1 MRTFN
6 EFWELLS
13 PKVEFANRKRACF
26 DLWNSLSENRQNE
39 LYDTI
44 SDKLSKGKFV
54 DYNPLFAMKN
64 NSLPLKGAGGLQT
77 LSFAD
82 YYAKFGTT
90 EEQDGWQRTFLP
102 EQQKTIYVK
111 H

>member
-39 LYDTI
+39 LMTPFRI
-44 SDKLSKGKFV
+44 NCQKVNL
-54 DYNPLFAMKN
+54 LIII
-64 NSLPLKGAGGLQT
+64 
-77 LSFAD
+77 
-82 YYAKFGTT
+82 
-90 EEQDGWQRTFLP
+90 RFLR
-102 EQQKTIYVK
+102 
-111 H
+111 

>member
-77 LSFAD
+77 LSFND

-90 EEQDGWQRTFLP
+90 EEKDGWHMANPTG
-102 EQQKTIYVK
+102 QKVIFVK
-111 H
+111 Q

>member
-1 MRTFN
+1 
-6 EFWELLS
+6 
-13 PKVEFANRKRACF
+13 
-26 DLWNSLSENRQNE
+26 
-39 LYDTI
+39 
-44 SDKLSKGKFV
+44 
-54 DYNPLFAMKN
+54 MKN